1 MEKKIKI
8 EALREFLRTLN
19 VRHLDISNHLEDYH
33 LQSIIESDEK
43 PFDTLNSILEESTI
57 WQEIYIMYY
66 GTAMQ
71 YLTDYDVTLYRAMEI
86 ADNLGYTPKQLNS
99 ELLASILAADI
110 AREELNS
117 KETEFN
123 EFIENLND
131 GLE

>member
-1 MEKKIKI
+1 MENKISK
-8 EALREFLRTLN
+8 LREFLRTLN
-19 VRHLDISNHLEDYH
+19 VRHLDISNHLEDYQ
-33 LQSIIESDEK
+33 LQSIIESSDEK

-57 WQEIYIMYY
+57 WEEIYIMYY
-66 GTAMQ
+66 ASAMQ
-71 YLTDYDVTLYRAMEI
+71 YLIDYDITLYRAMEV
-86 ADNLGYTPKQLNS
+86 AENLGYTPKQLNS

-123 EFIENLND
+123 DFIENLND